1 MSIDMENLR
10 RVQAEHAQAESE
22 RAARADHLLTT
33 AGDKLTERE
42 SAISELRATNAEFS
56 DIDKVEIEQRA
67 DTLESTISSLSELTT
82 AYEETQKSI
91 NELQSVVA
99 EMQAIIGDNQSVAPE
114 VAAALEEA
122 NKNLEIYGK
131 IAEKQKN
138 EIGELE
144 QHRTSLLEDDQL
156 KNFERL
162 RTQVTD
168 LTAKIADL
176 ESDDAVIDLL
186 VGSQETGLEGF
197 AQAENTLRNSV
208 VQEVQAQLGNGYVN
222 PLRREYAKVLTQK
235 FLTEEFKARGIYEI
249 TDQRQRIEAMKD
261 LSHNIRIALRDK
273 LITGTRYLDEGR
285 SAYQMSGVAL
295 SNIIGMGGSP
305 DRLQFVRLS
314 EDRSISSRDEQ
325 AIRQTTRYFILK
337 HLDTINFMLSQAEG
351 YGGMQKEVTK
361 ISDVNEFR
369 ATLANVGITSSGASE
384 PVMPLEREN
393 MNNFQQQTA
402 KDGEP
407 VVDNATVLAIRES
420 YGKNVEMAKQAKSLE
435 REKETRK
442 LAELEKTLEQL
453 ERADKTMAEASRT
466 VKSLCDDSTPEQVL
480 SGINSTISQ
489 LNSRLETAKSN
500 LAEHSLQRVPIFGRG
515 KHTKHGEGLE
525 GMIADIEKQLEQ
537 ANTKKSQIEKARDE
551 SISVKIDNGSEV
563 KKTEVQ
569 SQIEQIRSLIYATT
583 EKLNKLES

>member
-114 VAAALEEA
+114 LAASLEEA

-295 SNIIGMGGSP
+295 SNIIGMEGSP

-551 SISVKIDNGSEV
+551 SISVKIDNDSEV

>member
-295 SNIIGMGGSP
+295 SNIIGMEGSP
-305 DRLQFVRLS
+305 DRL
-314 EDRSISSRDEQ
+314 
-325 AIRQTTRYFILK
+325 
-337 HLDTINFMLSQAEG
+337 
-351 YGGMQKEVTK
+351 
-361 ISDVNEFR
+361 
-369 ATLANVGITSSGASE
+369 
-384 PVMPLEREN
+384 
-393 MNNFQQQTA
+393 
-402 KDGEP
+402 
-407 VVDNATVLAIRES
+407 
-420 YGKNVEMAKQAKSLE
+420 
-435 REKETRK
+435 
-442 LAELEKTLEQL
+442 
-453 ERADKTMAEASRT
+453 
-466 VKSLCDDSTPEQVL
+466 
-480 SGINSTISQ
+480 
-489 LNSRLETAKSN
+489 
-500 LAEHSLQRVPIFGRG
+500 
-515 KHTKHGEGLE
+515 
-525 GMIADIEKQLEQ
+525 
-537 ANTKKSQIEKARDE
+537 
-551 SISVKIDNGSEV
+551 
-563 KKTEVQ
+563 
-569 SQIEQIRSLIYATT
+569 
-583 EKLNKLES
+583 

>member
-1 MSIDMENLR
+1 
-10 RVQAEHAQAESE
+10 
-22 RAARADHLLTT
+22 
-33 AGDKLTERE
+33 
-42 SAISELRATNAEFS
+42 
-56 DIDKVEIEQRA
+56 
-67 DTLESTISSLSELTT
+67 
-82 AYEETQKSI
+82 
-91 NELQSVVA
+91 
-99 EMQAIIGDNQSVAPE
+99 
-114 VAAALEEA
+114 
-122 NKNLEIYGK
+122 
-131 IAEKQKN
+131 
-138 EIGELE
+138 
-144 QHRTSLLEDDQL
+144 
-156 KNFERL
+156 
-162 RTQVTD
+162 
-168 LTAKIADL
+168 
-176 ESDDAVIDLL
+176 
-186 VGSQETGLEGF
+186 
-197 AQAENTLRNSV
+197 
-208 VQEVQAQLGNGYVN
+208 
-222 PLRREYAKVLTQK
+222 
-235 FLTEEFKARGIYEI
+235 
-249 TDQRQRIEAMKD
+249 
-261 LSHNIRIALRDK
+261 
-273 LITGTRYLDEGR
+273 
-285 SAYQMSGVAL
+285 
-295 SNIIGMGGSP
+295 
-305 DRLQFVRLS
+305 
-314 EDRSISSRDEQ
+314 
-325 AIRQTTRYFILK
+325 
-337 HLDTINFMLSQAEG
+337 MLSQAEG